1 MKIGLVLY
9 YLNWVI
15 FMDDNKM
22 SMKVIDWYSIC
33 LINIC
38 VKDDINDKDIRS

>member
-15 FMDDNKM
+15 LIDDNKM
-22 SMKVIDWYSIC
+22 SIKAIDWYYIC
-33 LINIC
+33 LINVC
-38 VKDDINDKDIRS
+38 VKDNIDNN